1 MSQHLT
7 KSCVPGQ
14 PRSLTLLLVLT
25 LTTLCACMET
35 RPMSAPK
42 LADIEK
48 KSVSLQTSTI
58 APDSTQNTLIR
69 YQHLLND
76 TQDSQTRQA
85 IQRRIADLTVL
96 STEEDLA
103 EQTPSPQTIQN
114 LQQAATLYENM
125 LKDHSTEKNK
135 AEIYYQLARL
145 YELMGQTEQMQKA
158 LDQLITRY
166 PASPYVTEAQFR
178 RAEYFFSAKHF
189 HTAAEAYRK
198 VLARNN
204 DPRFY
209 EQSLYKLGWSHY
221 KSNNYSTALPAFLTL
236 LEHLENSFVSGNTPS
251 SVQHALLSDTYRAAS
266 LSFAHLDGAQSI
278 EVFFNTHGKRFYE
291 YKIYESLSRHYL
303 QQERYNDAAS
313 TLEHFVNTHP
323 LDAHAPAFQTAAI
336 NALRSGGFDS
346 LALAATERY
355 ITYFG
360 MHSPFWSQYHA
371 AESSPEQQKTADTLN
386 TELKTHL
393 TTLSTHYHR
402 VAQTSGNSE
411 DYQRAAHWYRLLLD
425 TFPDD
430 AQSLLTRQLLA
441 ESLLNAHLYTDAIRQ
456 FEQIA
461 TNTQTTPKD
470 AADSRYA
477 TVLIYEKQVAT
488 LPMDSAERAPLLQLK
503 TAAAAQFYT
512 QHPNDKRAPAVLNN
526 SLNTLVQLGQN
537 LESVKVAQQI
547 TQLKPDVS
555 TASAQLN
562 AWIILGNSY
571 FDAGEFQQAEHA
583 FERAWYLSTD
593 KNKRV
598 TLEENRALAIYKQ
611 AGQMQKNAQNNAQK
625 IAAAQHYA
633 RIGQQLPQTKIRP
646 DADFAAAVIYLETQ
660 QWSTAIAALDDF
672 RMRFPLNP
680 LNETVP
686 DKLALAYEKTAQWP
700 LAAKELEHINQ
711 RYHTSDPELARQ
723 ALWKAALLQ
732 EKTPDIA
739 ATINNYTRYAQS
751 YPRPIDTLLEAQ
763 FKLSQLYAKNHAIE
777 KQLFW
782 LNAMKQSHHPSAA
795 EATAR
800 MRYLV
805 AYGNYKIARI
815 YHQRADKIR
824 LSQPLTQSIKA
835 KKNALDI
842 AMRAYNDTLEMGETR
857 FVSAASYQ
865 RAELYRQFA
874 QDLLDSERP
883 GNLNTEALEQ
893 YQLLLEE
900 QALPIE
906 DKAIA
911 LYQQSTNLVTQHV
924 YDRWVKKSY
933 ARLRTLL
940 PARYAKDEKLEND
953 IDVPL

>member
-1 MSQHLT
+1 MSPHLT
-7 KSCVPGQ
+7 KSCVPG
-14 PRSLTLLLVLT
+14 PSRSLALLLALI

-35 RPMSAPK
+35 RPMSTPK

-48 KSVSLQTSTI
+48 KSVSLQRSTLV
-58 APDSTQNTLIR
+58 PDSTKNTLIR
-69 YQHLLND
+69 YQHLLNN
-76 TQDSQTRQA
+76 TQDSKTRHT
-85 IQRRIADLTVL
+85 IQRRIADLTLL

-103 EQTPSPQTIQN
+103 EQTHSPQTRQN
-114 LQQAATLYENM
+114 LQQAATLYENI
-125 LKDHSTEKNK
+125 LKNRPTEKNK

-145 YELMGQTEQMQKA
+145 YELMGQTEQMQEA
-158 LDQLITRY
+158 LDQLVTKY
-166 PASPYVTEAQFR
+166 PASPYFAEAQFR
-178 RAEYFFSAKHF
+178 RAEHFFSTKRF
-189 HTAAEAYRK
+189 HAAAEAYRK
-198 VLARNN
+198 VLARNE

-221 KSNNYSTALPAFLTL
+221 KSNDYSAALPAFLTL
-236 LEHLENSFVSGNTPS
+236 LDHLENSFASGNTPS

-266 LSFAHLDGAQSI
+266 LTFAHLDGAESI
-278 EVFFNTHGKRFYE
+278 EVFFNTQGKRFYE
-291 YKIYESLSRHYL
+291 YRIYESLSQHYL

-313 TLEHFVNTHP
+313 TLEHFINTHP

-336 NALRSGGFDS
+336 HALRKGGFDS

-360 MHSPFWSQYHA
+360 MHSPFWSQYHVTA
-371 AESSPEQQKTADTLN
+371 SSPEQQKTADALN

-393 TTLSTHYHR
+393 STLSTHYHD

-411 DYQRAAHWYRLLLD
+411 DYQHAAHWYRLLLD

-430 AQSLLTRQLLA
+430 AQNLLTRQLLA
-441 ESLLNAHLYTDAIRQ
+441 ESLLNAHLHADAIRQ

-477 TVLIYEKQVAT
+477 IVLIYEKQVAN
-488 LPMDSAERAPLLQLK
+488 LPMDSAERAPLLQQK
-503 TAAAAQFYT
+503 TAAAWQFYT

-526 SLNTLVQLGQN
+526 SLNTLVHLGQN

-555 TASAQLN
+555 TTSAQLN
-562 AWIILGNSY
+562 AWIVLGNSY
-571 FDAGEFQQAEHA
+571 LEAGEFQQAEHA

-611 AGQMQKNAQNNAQK
+611 ARQVQKNAQNNEQN
-625 IAAAQHYA
+625 IAAAQRYA

-646 DADFAAAVIYLETQ
+646 EADFAAAVIYLKTQ
-660 QWSTAIAALDDF
+660 QWSAAIATLEDF
-672 RMRFPLNP
+672 RMRFPLHP

-723 ALWKAALLQ
+723 ALWKAALLH

-751 YPRPIDTLLEAQ
+751 YPRPMDTLLEAQ
-763 FKLSQLYAKNHAIE
+763 FKLSQLYAKNHDIE

-782 LNAMKQSHHPSAA
+782 LNTMKQNHHPSAA
-795 EATAR
+795 EATPR

-805 AYGNYKIARI
+805 AYGSYKVARI

-842 AMRAYNDTLEMGETR
+842 AMRAYNNTLEMGETR

-874 QDLLDSERP
+874 KDLLDSERP

-906 DKAIA
+906 DKAIVF
-911 LYQQSTNLVTQHV
+911 YQQSTNLVTQHV